1 MSNPQRHPALK
12 PTISRGV
19 AALLCAIA
27 LAVLPAHALA
37 QAEVNA
43 ADFTFS
49 FNSACAGEVVTISG
63 TLHTMQRPGSPFPAI
78 PEHGNFSNGTGI
90 GLTTGNEYR
99 WAASPTNYLAGP
111 DVFVN
116 ILTLVGLGPDA
127 PTFTITR
134 YAPTF
139 FGPWE
144 VIQEHCN

>member
-12 PTISRGV
+12 RGI
-19 AALLCAIA
+19 AALICASA
-27 LAVLPAHALA
+27 LAVLPGHLFA
-37 QAEVNA
+37 QAEVDA
-43 ADFTFS
+43 VDFTFT
-49 FNSACAGEVVTISG
+49 FNSACAGEFVTIAG

-78 PEHGNFSNGTGI
+78 PEHGNWSNATAV